1 MMEGQPLQT
10 HCTPRQFAFQGPG
23 RREIVARFDGGRI
36 TSDGGLVLLGEVDRR
51 RRIVE
56 RFATCFE
63 DSREPGSVEHP
74 VEELLRQRVY
84 ALASGY
90 EDLNDHDELRSD
102 ALLAAVVGKRDPEG
116 RERKRERDRGAAL
129 AGKSTLHRLEWGVT
143 GEADED
149 RYRRIAMV
157 PERVDRFFVDVFLD
171 AHASPPDTIVL
182 DLDATDDPL
191 HGEQEGRFFHGY
203 YGHYCYL
210 PLYVFCGR
218 HLLCAR
224 LRRSN
229 IDAAAGSVEEV
240 DRIVGQIR
248 QRWPEVEIWLRAD
261 SGFAREE
268 LMAWC
273 EANGVEFCFGLARNS
288 RLQARLAP
296 AFERAHEL
304 SGTTGQPQRVFAE
317 WQHETRKTWSRKRRV
332 IGKAEITHKGENPRF
347 IVTSLQG
354 DAREIYETIY
364 CARGDM
370 ENRIKEQQ
378 LDLFATR
385 TPGRLMRVNQIRL
398 WLASVAYVLIDE
410 LRRWGLEGTRLET
423 AYASTVRLK
432 LLKIGARVRVT
443 TRKVWVSLSSS
454 CPYQDLFATAWSQL
468 QRAGPALA

>member
-1 MMEGQPLQT
+1 MST
-10 HCTPRQFAFQGPG
+10 DCTPQRYLFQVPG
-23 RREIVARFDGGRI
+23 RREIVASFDGGRI
-36 TSDGGLVLLGEVDRR
+36 CSDGGLPLLSEVDRR

-56 RFATCFE
+56 RFAACFE
-63 DSREPGSVEHP
+63 DSREPGSVEHT
-74 VEELLRQRVY
+74 VEELLRQRLY

-129 AGKSTLHRLEWGVT
+129 AGKSTLHRLEWGMT

-149 RYRRIAMV
+149 RYRRIAIA
-157 PERVDRFFVDVFLD
+157 PEAVDHFFVDVFLD
-171 AHASPPDTIVL
+171 SHAAPPDKIVL

-229 IDAAAGSVEEV
+229 IDAAQGSVEEV
-240 DRIVGQIR
+240 DRIVGQLR
-248 QRWPEVEIWLRAD
+248 QRWPRVEIWLRAD

-273 EANGVEFCFGLARNS
+273 EAHGVEFCFGLARNS

-296 AFERAHEL
+296 ALEQAHER
-304 SGTTGQPQRVFAE
+304 SEATGKPVRIFAE

-385 TPGRLMRVNQIRL
+385 
-398 WLASVAYVLIDE
+398 
-410 LRRWGLEGTRLET
+410 
-423 AYASTVRLK
+423 
-432 LLKIGARVRVT
+432 
-443 TRKVWVSLSSS
+443 KVWVSFASSY
-454 CPYQDLFATAWSQL
+454 PYQDLFATAWSQL
-468 QRAGPALA
+468 QRAGPAIA